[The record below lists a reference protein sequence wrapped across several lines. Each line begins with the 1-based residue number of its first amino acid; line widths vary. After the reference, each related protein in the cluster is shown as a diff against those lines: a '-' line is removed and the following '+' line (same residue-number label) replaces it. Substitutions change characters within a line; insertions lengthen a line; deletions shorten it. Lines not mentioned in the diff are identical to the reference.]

1 MRMNR
6 KRTRRILS
14 FVFLTA
20 ILAAL
25 LALDLANR
33 GLAWQTFWSLTGE
46 EEPIGQLRGMLEWS
60 GGLLRPQPRTAALTP
75 INHTWQNPYGINT
88 FLHQE
93 VEVAKREQILQMIT
107 EAGFT
112 WMREQFPWADI
123 EIAAKGDFMDRRNEA
138 SIGVISAWDKYD
150 NIVALAEQYGVQI
163 QVRLDNPPAWARGE
177 TAGDFAPPDNTQDF
191 VDYAVAI
198 AERYKGR
205 LFYYQV
211 WNEPNIYPEW
221 GEQPVNPAAYTDLL
235 CQTYA
240 ALKAVDPN
248 IVVITGALAQ
258 TIALDAL
265 APGGRNL
272 NDFIFLQRM
281 YDAGA
286 GDCFDI
292 LSIQGYG
299 LNSGPTD
306 RRMHPT
312 RTNFSR
318 NLYIR
323 EIMVV
328 NGDAHKP
335 IWISEA
341 AWNPV
346 PSEADYPED
355 IVQRYNF
362 GQVTRDQAA
371 RYMPL
376 GYQRAQE
383 EWAWIGVINYWFFKR
398 PADYERNQAFYYFRM
413 VEPDFTPL
421 PIYDSMRQYITTQ
434 QPMLYSGVHQG
445 EDWAIT
451 RSNDAVR
458 VGAVGAE
465 FGAAVDTLS
474 VEFAMHGTD
483 VILRWRAA
491 DGVALMI
498 DGAIQPTNMADFPQD
513 ANGWH
518 TAHIALGQAAAPY
531 TVRLAG
537 FTRWQ
542 FDSVT
547 VLNRTFENVFP
558 LASVATVLST
568 FVVWVLAD
576 ALRKRWRWAK
586 S

>member
-1 MRMNR
+1 M
-6 KRTRRILS
+6 KRTRRL
-14 FVFLTA
+14 FY
-20 ILAAL
+20 AL
-25 LALDLANR
+25 LALLILTVLLGLDLANR
-33 GLAWQTFWSLTGE
+33 GAVWNTFWSLTGE
-46 EEPIGQLRGMLEWS
+46 EEPVGQIRGMLEWT
-60 GGLLRPQPRTAALTP
+60 GGLLRPQPRTAPLTP
-75 INHTWQNPYGINT
+75 IDHTWENPYGINT

-93 VEVAKREQILQMIT
+93 VEIAKREQILRMIT
-107 EAGFT
+107 DAGFT
-112 WMREQFPWADI
+112 WIREQFPWADI
-123 EIAAKGDFMDRRNEA
+123 EIHAKGDFTDRRNEA
-138 SIGVISAWDKYD
+138 ATGVISAWDKYD

-163 QVRLDNPPAWARGE
+163 QVRLDNPPAWARTQ
-177 TAGDFAPPDNTQDF
+177 TAGDFAPPDDVQDF
-191 VDYAVAI
+191 IDYAVAI
-198 AERYKGR
+198 ATRYKGR

-221 GEQPVNPAAYTDLL
+221 GEQPVNPEAYTDLL
-235 CQTYA
+235 CRTYH

-286 GDCFDI
+286 GECFDI

-346 PSEADYPED
+346 PSESDYPDE

-362 GQVTRDQAA
+362 GQVTLDQAA

-383 EWAWIGVINYWFFKR
+383 EWPWIGVINYWFFKR

-421 PIYDSMRQYITTQ
+421 PIYDSLRQYITTQ
-434 QPMLYSGVHQG
+434 QPVLHTGVHQA

-451 RSNDAVR
+451 CSDDAAQIR
-458 VGAVGAE
+458 LTGAE
-465 FGAAVDTLS
+465 FGQAVDTLIS
-474 VEFAMHGTD
+474 EFIVYGTD
-483 VILRWRAA
+483 VILRWRDV
-491 DGVALMI
+491 DGIALLINGDPAPI
-498 DGAIQPTNMADFPQD
+498 DLSQSPPD
-513 ANGWH
+513 ANGWR
-518 TAHIALGQAAAPY
+518 TAHLPLSTTAAQH
-531 TVRLAG
+531 TVRLAA
-537 FTRWQ
+537 FSRWQ

-547 VLNRTFENVFP
+547 VLNRTFEHLYPP
-558 LASVATVLST
+558 LAVALVLSA
-568 FVVWVLAD
+568 FVLWVLGG
-576 ALRKRWRWAK
+576 ALRARVRG
-586 S
+586 